1 MTAGSVLERSTMDP
15 ALIAAPP
22 PKIVDCHV
30 HLAALADGRNG
41 CHISRRMLHSPLF
54 RFLLW
59 KHDLDVTDPSNSN
72 QKYVNQLRDEL
83 ARSQYIGKAILLGMD
98 GVYGEGGKLDLDKTD
113 FLICNDYVLGI
124 ARRYP
129 NEFLAGVSI
138 NPKRRDAIEELDRC
152 VEAGAALV
160 KVLPNIQGFDPC
172 DRSFLPFY
180 KAMAH
185 HRIPLLSHVG
195 YEFSL
200 GGKDQSAG
208 DPNRLR
214 GALDEGVTVI
224 AAHGCSQG
232 LFFYEKFYP
241 TLLELVRHYPRF
253 YTDLSALTH
262 PNRFGM
268 LLRLRRHPE
277 LFDRLLFGTDYP
289 LAVFHFP
296 CWGRVTLLAFNNI
309 WRTTNRFDRKY
320 LILRSLG
327 LEFGSCEPLLPA
339 TAPFAPVN

>member
-1 MTAGSVLERSTMDP
+1 MTARSVLERPTTDP
-15 ALIAAPP
+15 ALIAPRP
-22 PKIVDCHV
+22 PKIVDCHI
-30 HLAALADGRNG
+30 HLAALPDGRNG
-41 CHISRRMLHSPLF
+41 CHISRRMLQSPLF

-59 KHDLDVTDPSNSN
+59 KHDLEVTDPSSCN
-72 QKYVNQLRDEL
+72 QTYVNQLRDEL
-83 ARSQYIGKAILLGMD
+83 ARSQYVGKAILLGMD
-98 GVYGEGGKLDLDKTD
+98 GVYGGGGKLDLEKTH
-113 FLICNDYVLGI
+113 FLISNDYVLGI

-129 NEFLAGVSI
+129 DEFLPGVSI
-138 NPKRRDAIEELDRC
+138 NPKRRDAIEELSRC

-160 KVLPNIQGFDPC
+160 KFLPYTQMFDPC
-172 DRSFLPFY
+172 DRSFAPFY
-180 KAMAH
+180 KAMAYYQ
-185 HRIPLLSHVG
+185 IPLLSHVG

-200 GGKDQSAG
+200 KGKDQSSG

-214 GALDEGVTVI
+214 LPLDEGVTVI

-241 TLLELVRHYPRF
+241 TLLELARCYPRF

-296 CWGRVTLLAFNNI
+296 CWGRVPLPAFKNI
-309 WRTTNRFDRKY
+309 LRTTNRFDKQY
-320 LILRSLG
+320 LILKALGIGFRSFDQL
-327 LEFGSCEPLLPA
+327 A
-339 TAPFAPVN
+339 AVR

>member
-1 MTAGSVLERSTMDP
+1 MTAGSVLERPATDP
-15 ALIAAPP
+15 APIAAQQ
-22 PKIVDCHV
+22 PKIIDCHV
-30 HLAALADGRNG
+30 HLAALPDGRNG

-59 KHDLDVTDPSNSN
+59 KHDLEVTDPANSN
-72 QKYVNQLRDEL
+72 QKYVNQLLDEL
-83 ARSQYIGKAILLGMD
+83 ARSQYVGKAILLGMD
-98 GVYGEGGKLDLDKTD
+98 GVYGQDGKLDQDKTD
-113 FLICNDYVLGI
+113 FLISNDYVLDI
-124 ARRYP
+124 VRRHP

-138 NPKRRDAIEELDRC
+138 NPRRRDAIDELERC

-160 KVLPNIQGFDPC
+160 KILPNIQGFDPC

-180 KAMAH
+180 RAMANR
-185 HRIPLLSHVG
+185 RIPLLSHVG

-200 GGKDQSAG
+200 MGTDQASG
-208 DPNRLR
+208 NPNRLR
-214 GALDEGVTVI
+214 VPLDEGVTVI

-232 LFFYEKFYP
+232 LIFYETFYP
-241 TLLELVRHYPRF
+241 TLLELVQRYSRF
-253 YTDLSALTH
+253 FTDLSALTH

-277 LFDRLLFGTDYP
+277 LEDRLLFGTDYP

-296 CWGRVTLLAFNNI
+296 CWGRVSLPALKNI
-309 WRTTNRFDRKY
+309 LRTTNRFDRQY

-327 LEFGSCEPLLPA
+327 IGFGSCERLLPA
-339 TAPFAPVN
+339 TPHSPQ

>member
-1 MTAGSVLERSTMDP
+1 MTPSALEADAADP
-15 ALIAAPP
+15 AAVASLPA
-22 PKIVDCHV
+22 KIIDCHV
-30 HLAALADGRNG
+30 HLAALPDGPNG
-41 CHISRRMLHSPLF
+41 CHISRGMLHSPLF

-59 KHDLDVTDPSNSN
+59 KHDLKATDPESCN

-83 ARSQYIGKAILLGMD
+83 ARSQYVGKAILLGMD
-98 GVYGEGGKLDLDKTD
+98 GVYGRDGKLDLGETD
-113 FLICNDYVLGI
+113 FLIGNDYVLDI
-124 ARRYP
+124 ARRHP
-129 NEFLAGVSI
+129 NEFLPGVSI
-138 NPKRRDAIEELDRC
+138 NPRRRDAIEELDRC

-172 DRSFLPFY
+172 DRSFIPFY

-185 HRIPLLSHVG
+185 RRIPLLSHVG

-214 GALDEGVTVI
+214 VALEEGVTVI
-224 AAHGCSQG
+224 AAHGCSRG

-241 TLLELVRHYPRF
+241 TLLELARRYPRF

-268 LLRLRRHPE
+268 LLRLRHHPE
-277 LFDRLLFGTDYP
+277 LSDRLLFGTDYP

-296 CWGRVTLLAFNNI
+296 CWGRVPLLAFKNI
-309 WRTTNRFDRKY
+309 LRTTNRFDKQY
-320 LILRSLG
+320 LILKALGIGFRSFDQL
-327 LEFGSCEPLLPA
+327 A
-339 TAPFAPVN
+339 AAR